1 MKIALLGATGYIGR
15 SLLFEAQTRGLTVI
29 PYTRDIK
36 KAEDIFRKY
45 SIHLDNTLHIYS
57 DLNKE
62 KYDVIINAAGIGSQ
76 AQLAKKS
83 QYISSVTE
91 SLDSM
96 LLNYLEANPHTRVF
110 TMSSGVVHS
119 LDKQKESNDDA
130 SSIEDT
136 YALAKEAS
144 EARHRTYKEY
154 TIVDLRIFTFFSR
167 FVDVNDTFLLSQIV
181 ASLENNEEFLTN
193 PKDIMRD
200 IITTEDLLDT
210 ILFLINSAPANAAY
224 DIVSKGAVKKFE
236 LLNYLKDT
244 WNLSYAI
251 AGDEQESPTGQKD
264 SYCPSS
270 NTLKEMGYNPKFTS
284 LEGVHKEITERL
296 RTA

>member
-1 MKIALLGATGYIGR
+1 MRIALLGATGYIGR
-15 SLLFEAQTRGLTVI
+15 SLLYEAQSRVFTVV
-29 PYTRDIK
+29 PYTRDKK
-36 KAEDIFRKY
+36 KAEDVFKKY
-45 SIHLDNTLHIYS
+45 SIHLNSTLHTYN
-57 DLNKE
+57 DLSTE

-76 AQLAKKS
+76 SQLAKKT
-83 QYISSVTE
+83 QDITFVTE
-91 SLDSM
+91 SLDSI
-96 LLNYLEANPHTRVF
+96 LLNYLETNPHTRVF

-119 LDKQKESNDDA
+119 LEKQTANSDDEPL
-130 SSIEDT
+130 IKNT

-154 TIVDLRIFTFFSR
+154 AIIDLRIFTFFSR

-181 ASLENNEEFLTN
+181 GSLENNDEFVTN
-193 PKDIMRD
+193 PNDIVRD

-210 ILFLINSAPANAAY
+210 ILFLTNTAPANAAH
-224 DIVSKGAVKKFE
+224 DIVSKGTVTKFE
-236 LLNYLKDT
+236 LLNYFKDK
-244 WNLSYAI
+244 WNLSYTI

-264 SYCPSS
+264 SYYPSS

-296 RTA
+296 RVA